1 LTPESSEVDGPDS
14 GDKREEER
22 SSEGR
27 SQGQPPEP
35 PRAWTS
41 DPASE
46 EEPSQAE
53 GEPGKQQVTVLGQLG
68 IDLTEISSG
77 LELTLDGELW
87 ENELRRAKEVLERRE
102 GHSAVLV
109 GPEGVGKRALVLTL
123 ARQIAAGHAPKRLI
137 GRRIIELPF
146 HRIVASVREPSDF
159 EKIVLTAMREA
170 ILRNDVILFLGGI
183 TSFMGLSALRG
194 EPAGLFNASYAIE
207 MGCHQPGL
215 YLLGS
220 STPELYREA
229 SRAMP
234 SCEGLFERVDVR
246 EPGREAAIEIIT
258 DAIDALGEYHGV
270 KIEPSSVKAAVDLSF
285 EYIRERVLPGKAL
298 DLLDRAAARSA
309 TLCAGSGETPVVS
322 EDDVT
327 LALSDWIDIPPDKLT
342 GPGHRE
348 LVGLE
353 AGLMKKIRGQDACVR
368 KLADVIRVAKLS
380 LSARPNRPDGVML
393 FVGPSGVGKSGLARA
408 LAEQLYGS
416 ESRLLTFN
424 MTRYS
429 GDDAVA
435 RLLGVTTAEGEYE
448 GDLTTAVSRNPHS
461 VLVFEHI
468 ERTSIDAALM
478 LTQVFRDGYVTNGQ
492 GMPVY
497 FSNCTIIM
505 TSNSENIVP
514 RRDDEG
520 IAGFGQSAT
529 SRSEKYLQEAKKAI
543 ESFFPPEFMD
553 GIDEVLLFDPLSDDA
568 LRDIVRLHLEDIHER
583 LSTRSISLEVSEEA
597 VAKIVEK
604 GASREYGARDL
615 GRTVEGMLLKP
626 LARFLVANPDA
637 RRIAA
642 RVVEGDVEVLDLNQ
656 SGDTGH

>member
-1 LTPESSEVDGPDS
+1 MTSE
-14 GDKREEER
+14 
-22 SSEGR
+22 
-27 SQGQPPEP
+27 
-35 PRAWTS
+35 
-41 DPASE
+41 
-46 EEPSQAE
+46 QAE
-53 GEPGKQQVTVLGQLG
+53 AGGPGRDDHGEEDRTRESGPRETRPEGESEPAQQQVTVLGQLG

-77 LELTLDGELW
+77 LEVTLDGELW
-87 ENELRRAKEVLERRE
+87 EKELRRAKEVLERRE

-123 ARQIAAGHAPKRLI
+123 ARQIAAGDAPKRLR
-137 GRRIIELPF
+137 GRSIIELPF
-146 HRIVASVREPSDF
+146 HRIIASIREPSDF
-159 EKIVLTAMREA
+159 EKVVLTALREA
-170 ILRNDVILFLGGI
+170 IVRDDVILFLGGI
-183 TSFMGLSALRG
+183 TSFMGLSTLRG
-194 EPAGLFNASYAIE
+194 EPAGLFNASYVIE

-246 EPGREAAIEIIT
+246 EPGRAAALEILT
-258 DAIDALGEYHGV
+258 DAIGSLGEYHGV
-270 KIEPSSVKAAVDLSF
+270 RIDPPSVAAAVDLSF
-285 EYIRERVLPGKAL
+285 EYIRDRVLPGKAL
-298 DLLDRAAARSA
+298 ALLDRAAARTA
-309 TLCAGSGETPVVS
+309 TIRSDSSETPVVTA
-322 EDDVT
+322 EDVT
-327 LALSDWIDIPPDKLT
+327 LALADWIDIPADKLT

-368 KLADVIRVAKLS
+368 KLADVIRVAKLN
-380 LSARPNRPDGVML
+380 LTARPGRPDGVLL

-435 RLLGVTTAEGEYE
+435 RLLGAATPEGDYE

-461 VLVFEHI
+461 VIVFEHI

-520 IAGFGQSAT
+520 IAGFGQSART
-529 SRSEKYLQEAKKAI
+529 RSEKYLQEAKKAI
-543 ESFFPPEFMD
+543 ENFFPSEFMD

-568 LRDIVRLHLEDIHER
+568 LRDIVRFHLEDIHGR
-583 LSTRSISLEVSEEA
+583 LATRSISLEVSEEA

-642 RVVEGDVEVLDLNQ
+642 RVVEGDVEVLDLEQ
-656 SGDTGH
+656 GSVSSQ